1 MRLVTGA
8 TRNAIRSSQAEWP
21 ADLRAVEQDDDVRYV
36 ISATMPSA
44 ALLLLGFG

>member
-1 MRLVTGA
+1 MAATIFFLVTRG
-8 TRNAIRSSQAEWP
+8 TF
-21 ADLRAVEQDDDVRYV
+21 VEQDDDVRYV